1 MADLE
6 TIQEYLDS
14 ADQWLTAAERAQGNE
29 DNPAAFNALHAVE
42 LIAKAAIKFKTGETY
57 KTHRIGGA
65 FGKFFRDEL
74 GKDIC
79 KELNKKMMRYDG
91 IRYPNGNP
99 TTEAE
104 AKEIVEFSKRFQEK
118 ITQYIQ
124 DKEGS

>member
-6 TIQEYLDS
+6 TVQEYLES
-14 ADQWLTAAERAQGNE
+14 ANDWLSAAKRSKFEE
-29 DNPAAFNALHAVE
+29 PSPAAFNALHAVE
-42 LIAKAAIKFKTGETY
+42 LLAKAAIKFKTGQTY

-65 FGKFFRDEL
+65 FGKYFREEL

-99 TTEAE
+99 TTEEE
-104 AKEIVEFSKRFQEK
+104 AIEIINFADYFQKIITSYIKNHKE
-118 ITQYIQ
+118 
-124 DKEGS
+124 D